1 MKLTRFARFM
11 YAEGNWTPFIYLLLV
26 AIFLVAGLGLL
37 LADYYTSE
45 RIIGIVYVI
54 LYFSSFITVGIPA
67 LVSKLIYNWACKRFV
82 ACFRLSVY
90 TDEKNV
96 LEKLR
101 ELAVWLEEEFEKAD
115 ETLDKEAAEWKIQR
129 AKNRF
134 WSMWRLTKAMG
145 FPVFKSWKT
154 HAKVKF

>member
-1 MKLTRFARFM
+1 MKLTRFACFIVKEERD
-11 YAEGNWTPFIYLLLV
+11 WTPFNFLLI
-26 AIFLVAGLGLL
+26 AIFLSLGFAILFG
-37 LADYYTSE
+37 SS
-45 RIIGIVYVI
+45 IGGM
-54 LYFSSFITVGIPA
+54 ITVVISVVA
-67 LVSKLIYNWACKRFV
+67 LASKLIYNWACKRFL
-82 ACFRLSVY
+82 ACFCLSAD
-90 TDEKNV
+90 TDEKNI